1 MFYHKNIAVTG
12 ASGFLGRVVLRK
24 LIQKGYR
31 VTVLDS
37 SGSTYPEG
45 VQVVSGNLFKK
56 TDYSKLTANS
66 TVLIH
71 LAGQIEQGK
80 TTMLQ
85 GNTDT
90 TRNLLRSLSKS
101 PIKKIIFAS
110 SVAVYG
116 SSQTKIFDESATCKP
131 DTEYGKSKLRAE
143 KLIVNWSSRNDKKYA
158 ILRFFSLYGYENRK
172 GFVYKLF
179 MHLFDSSEVL
189 ITGDG
194 KQERDLVW
202 VEDAADAIIL
212 ALKRN
217 VSGVYNIG
225 TGKNYSLLR
234 IIDLMEK
241 IANKKCHIKFVMGDK
256 EKVANIYYRSEKIR
270 KAGWRPK
277 ILPEKGLILLFN
289 EVFKPM
295 SS

>member
-1 MFYHKNIAVTG
+1 MSRHKNIAVTG

-37 SGSTYPEG
+37 SGSTYPDG

-56 TDYSKLTANS
+56 TDYTKLTTNS
-66 TVLIH
+66 TILIH

-80 TTMLQ
+80 TTMTQ
-85 GNTDT
+85 GNTET
-90 TRNLLRSLSKS
+90 TRNLLSSLSKS
-101 PIKKIIFAS
+101 PVRKIIFAS
-110 SVAVYG
+110 TVAVYG
-116 SSQTKIFDESATCKP
+116 SSKTKIYDENDNCRP
-131 DTEYGKSKLRAE
+131 DTEYGKSKLKAE
-143 KLIVNWSSRNDKKYA
+143 RLIEEWSKKSGKDYV

-179 MHLFDSSEVL
+179 RNFFDSSSVT

-194 KQERDLVW
+194 SQERDLVW
-202 VEDAADAIIL
+202 VEDAADAILLSVI
-212 ALKRN
+212 KN
-217 VSGVYNIG
+217 VEGIYNVG
-225 TGKNYSLLR
+225 TGKNYSLLK
-234 IIDLMEK
+234 IISLMEK
-241 IANKKCHIKFVMGDK
+241 IAGMKCNIKFVSGDK

-277 ILPEKGLILLFN
+277 ILPEKGLVLLYN
-289 EVFKPM
+289 TVIKPLA
-295 SS
+295 S

>member
-1 MFYHKNIAVTG
+1 MSGNNNIAVTG
-12 ASGFLGRVVLRK
+12 ASGFLGTVVLRK
-24 LIQKGYR
+24 LIKKGYT

-45 VQVVSGNLFKK
+45 VIVVPGNLFKK
-56 TDYSKLTANS
+56 TGYSQLTANS
-66 TVLIH
+66 KVLIH
-71 LAGQIEQGK
+71 LAGQVEQGK

-85 GNTDT
+85 GNTET
-90 TRNLLRSLSKS
+90 TRNLLHSLSKS

-110 SVAVYG
+110 TIAVYG
-116 SSQTKIFDESATCKP
+116 NSPTKIFDENDVCVP
-131 DTEYGKSKLRAE
+131 DTEYGKSKFKAE
-143 KLIVNWSSRNDKKYA
+143 KLIVNWSTKGKKKYA

-179 MHLFDSSEVL
+179 RRLFDSSEVI

-202 VEDAADAIIL
+202 VEDAADAILL
-212 ALKRN
+212 ALRKDFF
-217 VSGVYNIG
+217 GVYNIG
-225 TGKNYSLLR
+225 TGKNYTLLK

-241 IANKKCHIKFVMGDK
+241 IADKKCRIKFVRGDK

-289 EVFKPM
+289 KVFKPL